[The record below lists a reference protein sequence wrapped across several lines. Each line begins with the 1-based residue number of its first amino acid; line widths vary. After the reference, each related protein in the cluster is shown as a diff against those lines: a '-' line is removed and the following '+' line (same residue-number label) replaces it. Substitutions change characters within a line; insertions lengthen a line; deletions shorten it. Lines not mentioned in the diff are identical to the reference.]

1 MKDNRNNITGNSPL
15 SARERLASKK
25 EKILKLEREQ
35 ERIAKKLRVEK
46 EKYFALPDCET
57 CKKCGT
63 NNCGNDTTNLQ
74 CYEPS

>member
-1 MKDNRNNITGNSPL
+1 M
-15 SARERLASKK
+15 ERKNKMTRKK
-25 EKILKLEREQ
+25 YILKLEKDL
-35 ERIAKKLRVEK
+35 ERTAKKLREAK

-74 CYEPS
+74 CYEPN